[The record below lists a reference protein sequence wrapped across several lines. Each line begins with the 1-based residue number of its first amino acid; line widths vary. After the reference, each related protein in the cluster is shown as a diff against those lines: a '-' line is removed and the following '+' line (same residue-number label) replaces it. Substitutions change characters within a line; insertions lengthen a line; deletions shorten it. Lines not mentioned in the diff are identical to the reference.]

1 MMPRASTA
9 RKNQDLPES
18 LNYFNEPYPLAKII
32 ELRNKQ
38 LSLQQIADIVGV
50 TKQSIHYRLKP
61 YVKSIDSLGAIKNQR
76 ADLLALVTNN
86 MLEVYLS
93 LTPAEQKSLVM
104 KRGMVDYGILYDKM
118 RLETGQSTS
127 NVAYMDLIKARQQL
141 QSELRSIPC
150 AQGEAA
156 QSDTL

>member
-1 MMPRASTA
+1 MPRASAAQT
-9 RKNQDLPES
+9 DYDIPELKPS
-18 LNYFNEPYPLAKII
+18 DRYYPIAKII
-32 ELRNKQ
+32 ELRNNNRTLKE
-38 LSLQQIADIVGV
+38 IAAIAGV
-50 TKQSIHYRLKP
+50 TKQTIHARLKP
-61 YVKSIDSLGAIKNQR
+61 YQHSISNIDAIKSQR

-93 LTPAEQKSLVM
+93 LTPAEQKSLIV

-141 QSELRSIPC
+141 QGELKAIE
-150 AQGEAA
+150 GE
-156 QSDTL
+156 